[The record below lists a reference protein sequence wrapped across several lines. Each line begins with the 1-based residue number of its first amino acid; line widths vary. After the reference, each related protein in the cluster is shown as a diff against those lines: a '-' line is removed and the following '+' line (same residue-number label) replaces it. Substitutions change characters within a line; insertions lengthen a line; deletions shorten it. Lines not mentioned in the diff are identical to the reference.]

1 MTSSVVPDGT
11 TISLFQQN
19 WRVYRIMVEENFL
32 FHREVYACLRDI
44 LAGLEAPFRFL
55 DVGCGD
61 AACTAS
67 ALKGSH
73 VARYHG
79 IDLAPEALAVA
90 QVNLAGLPCPV
101 SLEVGDY
108 ADALHHRTEPTDVV
122 WIGLS
127 LHHSRHDA
135 KTSVLRDVRRFLM
148 PGGLLLL
155 YENTR
160 REGESRDEWLARWD
174 LQRPAWTAYDDA
186 DWTTMRDHVHSA
198 DFPETGS
205 DWHRLGKA
213 AGFREV
219 RDLFVAPTEL
229 FTMYAMT

>member
-1 MTSSVVPDGT
+1 
-11 TISLFQQN
+11 
-19 WRVYRIMVEENFL
+19 MVEENFL
-32 FHREVYACLRDI
+32 FHREVYACLRDV
-44 LAGLEAPFRFL
+44 LARLEAPFRFL

-61 AACTAS
+61 AACTAG

-73 VARYHG
+73 VACYHG

-174 LQRPAWTAYDDA
+174 RQRPAWTAYDDA
-186 DWTTMRDHVHSA
+186 DWTTMRDHVRSA
-198 DFPETGS
+198 DFPETRS